1 MRSAKLK
8 GLFQI
13 GNTTEMGNQK
23 THLRRKSSPKGR
35 DRESGGTEPE
45 AVG

>member
-1 MRSAKLK
+1 MRSPKLK
-8 GLFQI
+8 GSFQI

-23 THLRRKSSPKGR
+23 THLRRKCSPKGWGL
-35 DRESGGTEPE
+35 ESGGTEPE